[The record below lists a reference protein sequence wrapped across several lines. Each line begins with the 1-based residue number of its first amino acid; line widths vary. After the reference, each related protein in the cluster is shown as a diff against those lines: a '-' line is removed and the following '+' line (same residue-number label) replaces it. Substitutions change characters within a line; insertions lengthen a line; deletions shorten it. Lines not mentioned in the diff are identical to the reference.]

1 MRNVVGLTLRQVV
14 YQNRAF
20 WRNPPAAF
28 FTFAFPLIFLVIF
41 TTIFGR
47 EAARFFTGGILTL
60 SIVSATFT
68 NLAMSVTF
76 AREEGILKRIRGTP
90 LPPLAYLAGRMLHA
104 VAIALLLTVIVI
116 GYGALAADVE
126 VPWAGLPVL
135 LVALVVGSAALCAL
149 GLAVSTVIPNAD
161 AAPAVVN
168 AAVLPLYFIS
178 NVFTSAENLP
188 DWLDAISKVFPI
200 RHLADAV
207 ASVYSAAPAAPPF
220 PAGELA
226 IVAAWGV
233 GAALFA
239 LRFFRWE
246 PRR

>member
-1 MRNVVGLTLRQVV
+1 MRGLALAVRQVR
-14 YQNRAF
+14 YENRAF
-20 WRNPPAAF
+20 WRNPAAAF

-47 EAARFFTGGILTL
+47 EAARFFTGGIMTL
-60 SIVSATFT
+60 SIVSATFA
-68 NLAMSVTF
+68 NIAMSVTL
-76 AREEGILKRIRGTP
+76 AREEGILKRVRGTP
-90 LPPLAYLAGRMLHA
+90 LPPFAYLLGRMLHA
-104 VAIALLLTVIVI
+104 VAIGLILAVIVMA
-116 GYGALAADVE
+116 YGALAQGVE

-135 LVALVVGSAALCAL
+135 VLTLIVGSAALCAL
-149 GLAVSTVIPNAD
+149 GLAVSVLIPNSD

-178 NVFTSAENLP
+178 NVFTPAEQLP
-188 DWLDAISKVFPI
+188 AWLDAVGKLFPI
-200 RHLADAV
+200 RHVADAV
-207 ASVYSAAPAAPPF
+207 ASVYTAAPAAPEMPW
-220 PAGELA
+220 GSLA
-226 IVAAWGV
+226 VVAAWGV

>member
-1 MRNVVGLTLRQVV
+1 VNGARLALRQVI
-14 YQNRAF
+14 YENRAF
-20 WRNPPAAF
+20 WRNPAAAF

-47 EAARFFTGGILTL
+47 EAARFFTAGIITL

-68 NLAMSVTF
+68 NIAMSVTL

-90 LPPLAYLAGRMLHA
+90 LPPLAYLVGRMLHA
-104 VAIALLLTVIVI
+104 VAIGLILAVIVMA
-116 GYGALAADVE
+116 YGALAQGVD
-126 VPWAGLPVL
+126 VPWEGLPVL
-135 LVALVVGSAALCAL
+135 VLSLIVGSAALCAL
-149 GLAVSTVIPNAD
+149 GLAVSSLVPNAD

-178 NVFTSAENLP
+178 NVFTPADQLP
-188 DWLDAISKVFPI
+188 DWLDAVSKVFPI

-207 ASVYSAAPAAPPF
+207 ASVYSAAPSAPPV
-220 PAGELA
+220 PWVELA
-226 IVAAWGV
+226 VVAAWGI

>member
-1 MRNVVGLTLRQVV
+1 MRGAALALRQVG
-14 YQNRAF
+14 YENRAF
-20 WRNPPAAF
+20 WRNPAAAF

-47 EAARFFTGGILTL
+47 DAARFFTAGIITL
-60 SIVSATFT
+60 SVVSATFT
-68 NLAMSVTF
+68 NIAMSVTL

-90 LPPLAYLAGRMLHA
+90 LPPLAYLVGRMLHA
-104 VAIALLLTVIVI
+104 VMIGLILAVIVMA
-116 GYGALAADVE
+116 YGALTQGVE

-135 LVALVVGSAALCAL
+135 LLALIVGSAALCAL
-149 GLAVSTVIPNAD
+149 GLAVSSLIPNSD

-178 NVFTSAENLP
+178 NVFTPAEQLP
-188 DWLDAISKVFPI
+188 DWLDAVSKLFPI

-207 ASVYSAAPAAPPF
+207 ASVFRATPAAPDMPW
-220 PAGELA
+220 GSLA
-226 IVAAWGV
+226 VVAVWGV

>member
-1 MRNVVGLTLRQVV
+1 MTGAGLALRQVA
-14 YQNRAF
+14 YENRAF
-20 WRNPPAAF
+20 WRNPAAAF

-41 TTIFGR
+41 TTIFGQD
-47 EAARFFTGGILTL
+47 AARFFTAGIITL
-60 SIVSATFT
+60 SVVSATFT
-68 NLAMSVTF
+68 NIAMSVTL

-90 LPPLAYLAGRMLHA
+90 LPPFAYLVGRMVHA
-104 VAIALLLTVIVI
+104 AAIGLILAVIVMA
-116 GYGALAADVE
+116 YGALTQGVE

-135 LVALVVGSAALCAL
+135 VLSLIVGSAALCAL
-149 GLAVSTVIPNAD
+149 GLAVSSIIPNSD

-178 NVFTSAENLP
+178 NVFTPADQLP
-188 DWLDAISKVFPI
+188 DWLDAVSKLFPI

-207 ASVYSAAPAAPPF
+207 ASVYTAAPDAPPI
-220 PAGELA
+220 PWVELA

>member
-1 MRNVVGLTLRQVV
+1 MSDLALTLRQVV
-14 YQNRAF
+14 YENRAF
-20 WRNPPAAF
+20 WRNPAAAF

-47 EAARFFTGGILTL
+47 EAARFFTGGIMTL

-68 NLAMSVTF
+68 NIAMSVTL
-76 AREEGILKRIRGTP
+76 AREDGILKRVRGTP
-90 LPPLAYLAGRMLHA
+90 LPPIAYLAGRMLHA
-104 VAIALLLTVIVI
+104 VAIGLILAVIVMA
-116 GYGALAADVE
+116 YGTLQGVD

-135 LVALVVGSAALCAL
+135 VASLIVGSAAMCAL
-149 GLAVSTVIPNAD
+149 GLALSSLIPNAD

-178 NVFTSAENLP
+178 NVFTPADQLP
-188 DWLDAISKVFPI
+188 EWLDAVSKLFPI

-207 ASVYSAAPAAPPF
+207 ASVYSSAPAAPEMPWVS
-220 PAGELA
+220 LA
-226 IVAAWGV
+226 IVAAWGI
-233 GAALFA
+233 GAAVFA
-239 LRFFRWE
+239 LRYFRWE

>member
-1 MRNVVGLTLRQVV
+1 VNGARLALRQVI
-14 YQNRAF
+14 YENRAF
-20 WRNPPAAF
+20 WRNPAAAF

-47 EAARFFTGGILTL
+47 EAARFFTAGIITL

-68 NLAMSVTF
+68 NIAMSVTL

-104 VAIALLLTVIVI
+104 VAIGLILAVIVMA
-116 GYGALAADVE
+116 YGALAQGVD
-126 VPWAGLPVL
+126 VPWEGLPVL
-135 LVALVVGSAALCAL
+135 VLSLIVGSAALCAL
-149 GLAVSTVIPNAD
+149 GLAVSSLVPNAD

-178 NVFTSAENLP
+178 NVFTPADQLP
-188 DWLDAISKVFPI
+188 DWLDAVSKVFPI

-207 ASVYSAAPAAPPF
+207 ASVYSAAPSAPPV
-220 PAGELA
+220 PWVELA
-226 IVAAWGV
+226 VVAAWGI
-233 GAALFA
+233 GSALFA

>member
-1 MRNVVGLTLRQVV
+1 MNTARLALRQVA
-14 YQNRAF
+14 YENRAF
-20 WRNPPAAF
+20 WRNPAAAF

-47 EAARFFTGGILTL
+47 EAARFFTGGIMTL
-60 SIVSATFT
+60 SIVGATFT
-68 NLAMSVTF
+68 NISMSVTI

-90 LPPLAYLAGRMLHA
+90 LPPIAYLLGRMLHA
-104 VAIALLLTVIVI
+104 VVIGLILAVIVMA
-116 GYGALAADVE
+116 YGTLQAVD
-126 VPWAGLPVL
+126 VPWEGLPVL
-135 LVALVVGSAALCAL
+135 LLSLIIGSAALCAL
-149 GLAVSTVIPNAD
+149 GLAVSALIPNAD

-178 NVFTSAENLP
+178 NVFTPADQLP
-188 DWLDAISKVFPI
+188 DWLDAVGKLFPI
-200 RHLADAV
+200 RHLADAI
-207 ASVYSAAPAAPPF
+207 ASVYAAAPAAPDMPW
-220 PAGELA
+220 GSLA
-226 IVAAWGV
+226 VLAAWGV

>member
-1 MRNVVGLTLRQVV
+1 MSTLALTLRQVAYV
-14 YQNRAF
+14 NRAF
-20 WRNPPAAF
+20 WRNPAAAF

-47 EAARFFTGGILTL
+47 EAARFFTAGILTL
-60 SIVSATFT
+60 SIVTATFT

-76 AREEGILKRIRGTP
+76 AREEGILKRVRGTP
-90 LPPLAYLAGRMLHA
+90 LPPMAYLAGRMLHA
-104 VAIALLLTVIVI
+104 VAIALVLTVIVMA
-116 GYGALAADVE
+116 YGQLAVGVD
-126 VPWAGLPVL
+126 VPWAGIPVL
-135 LVALVVGSAALCAL
+135 LAALIVGAAALCAL
-149 GLAVSTVIPNAD
+149 GLAMTTLIPNAD

-178 NVFTSAENLP
+178 NIFTSADNLP
-188 DWLDAISKVFPI
+188 AWLDTISKLFPI

-207 ASVYSAAPAAPPF
+207 ASVYSAAPDAPAF
-220 PAGELA
+220 PGWELA
-226 IVAAWGV
+226 IVAAWGI

-239 LRFFRWE
+239 SRFFRWE

>member
-1 MRNVVGLTLRQVV
+1 MSALRLALRQVR
-14 YQNRAF
+14 YENLAF
-20 WRNPPAAF
+20 WRNPAAAF

-47 EAARFFTGGILTL
+47 EAARFFTAGIITL

-68 NLAMSVTF
+68 NIAMSVTM

-90 LPPLAYLAGRMLHA
+90 LPPLAYLLGRMLHA
-104 VAIALLLTVIVI
+104 VAIGLILAVIVI
-116 GYGALAADVE
+116 AYGALAQGVE

-135 LVALVVGSAALCAL
+135 LVTLIVGSAALCAL
-149 GLAVSTVIPNAD
+149 GLAVSALVPNAD

-178 NVFTSAENLP
+178 NVFTPADQLP
-188 DWLDAISKVFPI
+188 DWLDAVSKLFPI

-207 ASVYSAAPAAPPF
+207 ASVYSAAPAAPAIPWV
-220 PAGELA
+220 ELA
-226 IVAAWGV
+226 VVAAWGL

>member
-1 MRNVVGLTLRQVV
+1 MSDIGLTFRQVV
-14 YQNRAF
+14 YENRAF
-20 WRNPPAAF
+20 WRNPAAAF

-47 EAARFFTGGILTL
+47 EAARFFTAGIMTL

-68 NLAMSVTF
+68 NIAMSVTL
-76 AREEGILKRIRGTP
+76 AREDGILKRVRGTP

-104 VAIALLLTVIVI
+104 VAIGLVLAVIVMA
-116 GYGALAADVE
+116 YGALAQGVE

-135 LVALVVGSAALCAL
+135 LATLVIGSAAMCAL
-149 GLAVSTVIPNAD
+149 GLALSSLIPNAD

-178 NVFTSAENLP
+178 NVFTPADQLP
-188 DWLDAISKVFPI
+188 EWLDAVSKLFPI
-200 RHLADAV
+200 RHLADAI
-207 ASVYSAAPAAPPF
+207 ASVYSAAPAAPEMPW
-220 PAGELA
+220 GSLA
-226 IVAAWGV
+226 IVAAWGI
-233 GAALFA
+233 GAAVFA
-239 LRFFRWE
+239 LRYFRWE

>member
-1 MRNVVGLTLRQVV
+1 MNGARLALRQVI
-14 YQNRAF
+14 YENRAF
-20 WRNPPAAF
+20 WRNPAAAF

-47 EAARFFTGGILTL
+47 EAARFFTAGIITL

-68 NLAMSVTF
+68 NIAMSVTL

-90 LPPLAYLAGRMLHA
+90 LPPLAYLVGRMLHA
-104 VAIALLLTVIVI
+104 VAIGLTLAVIVMA
-116 GYGALAADVE
+116 YGALAQGVD
-126 VPWAGLPVL
+126 VPWEGLPVL
-135 LVALVVGSAALCAL
+135 VLSLIVGSAALCAL
-149 GLAVSTVIPNAD
+149 GLAVSSLVPNAD

-178 NVFTSAENLP
+178 NVFTPADQLP
-188 DWLDAISKVFPI
+188 DWLDAVSKVFPI

-207 ASVYSAAPAAPPF
+207 ASVYSAAPSAPPV
-220 PAGELA
+220 PWVELGV
-226 IVAAWGV
+226 VAAWGI

>member
-1 MRNVVGLTLRQVV
+1 MRGAALALRQVG
-14 YQNRAF
+14 YENRAF
-20 WRNPPAAF
+20 WRNPAAAF

-47 EAARFFTGGILTL
+47 DAARFFTAGIITL
-60 SIVSATFT
+60 SVVSATFT
-68 NLAMSVTF
+68 NIAMSVTL

-90 LPPLAYLAGRMLHA
+90 LPPLAYLVGRMLHA
-104 VAIALLLTVIVI
+104 VVIGLILAVIVMA
-116 GYGALAADVE
+116 YGALTQGVE

-135 LVALVVGSAALCAL
+135 LLTLIVGSAAMCAL
-149 GLAVSTVIPNAD
+149 GLAVSALIPNSD

-178 NVFTSAENLP
+178 NVFTPADQLP
-188 DWLDAISKVFPI
+188 DWLDAVSKVFPI

-207 ASVYSAAPAAPPF
+207 ASVYTAAPAAPDMPW
-220 PAGELA
+220 GSLA
-226 IVAAWGV
+226 VVAVWGV

>member
-1 MRNVVGLTLRQVV
+1 VNGARLALRQVI
-14 YQNRAF
+14 YENRAF
-20 WRNPPAAF
+20 WRNPAAAF

-47 EAARFFTGGILTL
+47 EAARFFTAGIITL

-68 NLAMSVTF
+68 NIAMSVTL

-90 LPPLAYLAGRMLHA
+90 LPPLAYLVGRMLHA
-104 VAIALLLTVIVI
+104 VAIGLILAVIVMA
-116 GYGALAADVE
+116 YGALAQGVD
-126 VPWAGLPVL
+126 VPWEGLPVL
-135 LVALVVGSAALCAL
+135 VLSLIVGSAALCAL
-149 GLAVSTVIPNAD
+149 GLAVSSLVPNAD

-178 NVFTSAENLP
+178 NVFTPADQLP
-188 DWLDAISKVFPI
+188 DWLDAVSKVFPI

-207 ASVYSAAPAAPPF
+207 ASVYSAAPSAPPV
-220 PAGELA
+220 PWVELGV
-226 IVAAWGV
+226 VAAWGI

>member
-1 MRNVVGLTLRQVV
+1 MRDIGLTLRQAV
-14 YQNRAF
+14 YVNRAF
-20 WRNPPAAF
+20 WRNPAAAF

-76 AREEGILKRIRGTP
+76 AREEGILKRVRGTP
-90 LPPLAYLAGRMLHA
+90 LPPLAYLAARMVHA
-104 VAIALLLTVIVI
+104 VAIGLILAVIVMA
-116 GYGALAADVE
+116 YGAVAAGVE
-126 VPWAGLPVL
+126 VPWEGLPVL
-135 LVALVVGSAALCAL
+135 LAALIVGSAALCAL
-149 GLAVSTVIPNAD
+149 GIAMTTLIPNAD

-178 NVFTSAENLP
+178 NVFTPAGQLP
-188 DWLDAISKVFPI
+188 DWLDAVSRIFPI

-207 ASVYSAAPAAPPF
+207 ASVYSAAPSAPPF
-220 PAGELA
+220 PALELA

-233 GAALFA
+233 AGALFA

>member
-1 MRNVVGLTLRQVV
+1 MKAIGLALRQVV
-14 YQNRAF
+14 YENRAF
-20 WRNPPAAF
+20 WRNPAAAF

-47 EAARFFTGGILTL
+47 EAARFFIGGILTL

-68 NLAMSVTF
+68 NIAMSVTF
-76 AREEGILKRIRGTP
+76 AREEGILKRVRGTP
-90 LPPLAYLAGRMLHA
+90 LPPMSYLAGRMLHA

-116 GYGALAADVE
+116 GYGALVVDVD

-135 LVALVVGSAALCAL
+135 LASLVVGSAALCAL
-149 GLAVSTVIPNAD
+149 GLALSALIPNAD

-188 DWLDAISKVFPI
+188 DWLDAISKIFPI

-207 ASVYSAAPAAPPF
+207 ASVYSSAPSAPAF
-220 PAGELA
+220 PTMELA
-226 IVAAWGV
+226 IVGAWGI
-233 GAALFA
+233 GSALFA
-239 LRFFRWE
+239 SRFFRWE
-246 PRR
+246 PPR

>member
-1 MRNVVGLTLRQVV
+1 MSDVALTLRQVAYV
-14 YQNRAF
+14 NRAF
-20 WRNPPAAF
+20 WRNPAAAF

-76 AREEGILKRIRGTP
+76 AREEGILKRVRGTP
-90 LPPLAYLAGRMLHA
+90 LPPLAYLAARMLHA
-104 VAIALLLTVIVI
+104 VAIGLVLAVIVI
-116 GYGALAADVE
+116 AYGALAAGVD
-126 VPWAGLPVL
+126 VPWAGLPTL
-135 LVALVVGSAALCAL
+135 LAALVIGSAALCAL
-149 GLAVSTVIPNAD
+149 GLAVSTLIPNAD

-178 NVFTSAENLP
+178 NVFTPADQLP
-188 DWLDAISKVFPI
+188 DWLDAISMLFPI

-207 ASVYSAAPAAPPF
+207 ASVYSAAPSAPAF
-220 PAGELA
+220 PGVELA
-226 IVAAWGV
+226 IVAAWGI

>member
-1 MRNVVGLTLRQVV
+1 MTTARLVLRQVV
-14 YQNRAF
+14 YENRAF
-20 WRNPPAAF
+20 WRNPAAAF

-47 EAARFFTGGILTL
+47 DAARFFTGGIMTL

-68 NLAMSVTF
+68 NIAMSVTL
-76 AREEGILKRIRGTP
+76 AREEGVLKRIRGTP
-90 LPPLAYLAGRMLHA
+90 LPPIAYLLGRMLHA
-104 VAIALLLTVIVI
+104 VAIGLILAVIVMA
-116 GYGALAADVE
+116 YGTIQGVD
-126 VPWAGLPVL
+126 VPWEGLPVL
-135 LVALVVGSAALCAL
+135 LASLIIGSAALCAL
-149 GLAVSTVIPNAD
+149 GLAVSALIPNAD

-178 NVFTSAENLP
+178 NVFTPADQLP
-188 DWLDAISKVFPI
+188 DWLDAVSKLFPI

-207 ASVYSAAPAAPPF
+207 ASVYSAAPAAPDMPL
-220 PAGELA
+220 GSLA
-226 IVAAWGV
+226 VVALWGV

>member
-1 MRNVVGLTLRQVV
+1 MNGARLALRQVI
-14 YQNRAF
+14 YENRAF
-20 WRNPPAAF
+20 WRNPAAAF

-47 EAARFFTGGILTL
+47 EAARFFTAGIITL

-68 NLAMSVTF
+68 NIAMSVTL

-90 LPPLAYLAGRMLHA
+90 LPPLAYLVGRMLHA
-104 VAIALLLTVIVI
+104 VAIGLILAVIVMA
-116 GYGALAADVE
+116 YGALAQGVD
-126 VPWAGLPVL
+126 VPWEGLPVL
-135 LVALVVGSAALCAL
+135 VLSLIVGSAALCAL
-149 GLAVSTVIPNAD
+149 GLAVSSLVPNAD

-178 NVFTSAENLP
+178 NVFTPADQLP
-188 DWLDAISKVFPI
+188 DWLDAVSKVFPI

-207 ASVYSAAPAAPPF
+207 ASVYSAAPSAPPV
-220 PAGELA
+220 PWVELGV
-226 IVAAWGV
+226 VAAWGI

>member
-1 MRNVVGLTLRQVV
+1 MNAATLALRQVV
-14 YQNRAF
+14 YENRAF
-20 WRNPPAAF
+20 WRNPAAAF

-47 EAARFFTGGILTL
+47 EAVRFFTGGIMTL

-68 NLAMSVTF
+68 NIAMSVTM
-76 AREEGILKRIRGTP
+76 AREEGILKRVRGTP

-104 VAIALLLTVIVI
+104 VGIGLILAVIVMA
-116 GYGALAADVE
+116 YGSFQGVD

-135 LVALVVGSAALCAL
+135 LVTLTVGSAALCAL
-149 GLAVSTVIPNAD
+149 GLAMTSLIPNSD

-178 NVFTSAENLP
+178 NVFTPADQLP
-188 DWLDAISKVFPI
+188 DWLDAVSKIFPI

-207 ASVYSAAPAAPPF
+207 AAVYAAAPDAPDMPW
-220 PAGELA
+220 GSLA
-226 IVAAWGV
+226 VVAAWGV

>member
-1 MRNVVGLTLRQVV
+1 MRGAALAMRQVA
-14 YQNRAF
+14 YENRAF
-20 WRNPPAAF
+20 WRNPAAAF

-41 TTIFGR
+41 TTIFGQD
-47 EAARFFTGGILTL
+47 AARFFTAGIITL
-60 SIVSATFT
+60 SVVSATFT
-68 NLAMSVTF
+68 NIAMSVTL

-90 LPPLAYLAGRMLHA
+90 LPPFAYLVGRMVHA
-104 VAIALLLTVIVI
+104 AAIGLILAVIVMA
-116 GYGALAADVE
+116 YGALTQGVE

-135 LVALVVGSAALCAL
+135 VLSLIVGSAALCAL
-149 GLAVSTVIPNAD
+149 GLAVSSIIPNSD

-178 NVFTSAENLP
+178 NVFTPADQLP
-188 DWLDAISKVFPI
+188 DWLDAVSKLFPI

-207 ASVYSAAPAAPPF
+207 ASVYTAAPDAPPI
-220 PAGELA
+220 PWVELA
-226 IVAAWGV
+226 VVAAWGV

>member
-1 MRNVVGLTLRQVV
+1 MRDVALTLRQAV
-14 YQNRAF
+14 YVNRAF
-20 WRNPPAAF
+20 WRNPAAAF

-47 EAARFFTGGILTL
+47 EAARFFTAGILTL

-68 NLAMSVTF
+68 NIAMSVTL
-76 AREEGILKRIRGTP
+76 AREEGILKRVRGTP
-90 LPPLAYLAGRMLHA
+90 LPPFAYLAARMLHA
-104 VAIALLLTVIVI
+104 VAIGLVLAVIVMA
-116 GYGALAADVE
+116 YGALAARVE
-126 VPWAGLPVL
+126 VPWAGLPTL
-135 LVALVVGSAALCAL
+135 AAALIVGSAALCAL
-149 GLAVSTVIPNAD
+149 GLAVSSVIPNAD

-178 NVFTSAENLP
+178 NVFTPADQLP
-188 DWLDAISKVFPI
+188 GWLDALSRAFPV

-207 ASVYSAAPAAPPF
+207 ASVYAAAPGAPEL
-220 PAGELA
+220 PALELA
-226 IVAAWGV
+226 VVAAWGI

-239 LRFFRWE
+239 ARFFRWE

>member
-1 MRNVVGLTLRQVV
+1 VNGARLALRQVI
-14 YQNRAF
+14 YENRAF
-20 WRNPPAAF
+20 WRNPAAAF

-47 EAARFFTGGILTL
+47 EAARFFTAGIITL

-68 NLAMSVTF
+68 NIAMSVTL

-90 LPPLAYLAGRMLHA
+90 LPPLAYLVGRMLHA
-104 VAIALLLTVIVI
+104 VAIGLILAVIVMA
-116 GYGALAADVE
+116 YGALAQGVD
-126 VPWAGLPVL
+126 VPWQGLPVL
-135 LVALVVGSAALCAL
+135 VLSLIVGSAALCAL
-149 GLAVSTVIPNAD
+149 GLAVSSLVPNAD

-178 NVFTSAENLP
+178 NVFTPADQLP
-188 DWLDAISKVFPI
+188 DWLDAVSKVFPI

-207 ASVYSAAPAAPPF
+207 ASVYSAAPSAPPV
-220 PAGELA
+220 PWVELA
-226 IVAAWGV
+226 VVAAWGI
-233 GAALFA
+233 GSALFA

>member
-1 MRNVVGLTLRQVV
+1 MRGVALALRQVA
-14 YQNRAF
+14 YENRAF
-20 WRNPPAAF
+20 WRNPAAAF

-47 EAARFFTGGILTL
+47 EAARFFTGGIITL

-68 NLAMSVTF
+68 NIAMSVTL
-76 AREEGILKRIRGTP
+76 AREEGILKRVRGTP
-90 LPPLAYLAGRMLHA
+90 LPPFAYLLGRMLHA
-104 VAIALLLTVIVI
+104 VAIGLILAVIVV
-116 GYGALAADVE
+116 GYGALFQEVE

-135 LVALVVGSAALCAL
+135 VLTLIAGSAALCAL
-149 GLAVSTVIPNAD
+149 GLAASALIPNSD

-178 NVFTSAENLP
+178 NVFTPADQLP
-188 DWLDAISKVFPI
+188 AWLDAVSRIFPI

-207 ASVYSAAPAAPPF
+207 ASVYTAAPAAPPI
-220 PAGELA
+220 PWLDLA
-226 IVAAWGV
+226 VVAAWGV
-233 GAALFA
+233 GAAVFA

>member
-1 MRNVVGLTLRQVV
+1 MRGAALAMRQVA
-14 YQNRAF
+14 YENRAF
-20 WRNPPAAF
+20 WRNPAAAF

-41 TTIFGR
+41 TTIFGQD
-47 EAARFFTGGILTL
+47 AARFFTAGIITL
-60 SIVSATFT
+60 SVVSATFT
-68 NLAMSVTF
+68 NIAMSVTL

-90 LPPLAYLAGRMLHA
+90 LPPFAYLVGRMVHA
-104 VAIALLLTVIVI
+104 AAIGLILAVIVMA
-116 GYGALAADVE
+116 YGALTQGVE

-135 LVALVVGSAALCAL
+135 VLSLIVGSAALCAL
-149 GLAVSTVIPNAD
+149 GLAVSSIIPNSD

-178 NVFTSAENLP
+178 NVFTPADQLP
-188 DWLDAISKVFPI
+188 DWLDAVSKLFPI
-200 RHLADAV
+200 RHLADAI
-207 ASVYSAAPAAPPF
+207 ASVYGAAPAAPDMPWVS
-220 PAGELA
+220 LA
-226 IVAAWGV
+226 VVAAWGV

>member
-1 MRNVVGLTLRQVV
+1 MTGAGLALRQVA
-14 YQNRAF
+14 YENRAF
-20 WRNPPAAF
+20 WRNPAAAF

-47 EAARFFTGGILTL
+47 DAARFFTAGIITL
-60 SIVSATFT
+60 SVVSATFT
-68 NLAMSVTF
+68 NIAMSVTL

-90 LPPLAYLAGRMLHA
+90 LPPLAYLVGRMVHA
-104 VAIALLLTVIVI
+104 VIIGLILAVIVMA
-116 GYGALAADVE
+116 YGALTQGVE

-135 LVALVVGSAALCAL
+135 LLALIVGSAALCAL
-149 GLAVSTVIPNAD
+149 GLAVSSLIPNSD

-178 NVFTSAENLP
+178 NVFTPADQLP
-188 DWLDAISKVFPI
+188 EWLDAVSKLFPI

-207 ASVYSAAPAAPPF
+207 ASVYTAAPAAPPI
-220 PAGELA
+220 PWVELA
-226 IVAAWGV
+226 VVAAWGV

>member
-1 MRNVVGLTLRQVV
+1 VNAARLALRQVV
-14 YQNRAF
+14 YENRAF
-20 WRNPPAAF
+20 WRNPAAAF

-47 EAARFFTGGILTL
+47 DAARFFTGGIMTL

-68 NLAMSVTF
+68 NIAMSVTL

-90 LPPLAYLAGRMLHA
+90 LPPLAYLAGRMLHS
-104 VAIALLLTVIVI
+104 VAIGLILAVIVMA
-116 GYGALAADVE
+116 YGALAQGVE

-135 LVALVVGSAALCAL
+135 LATLIIGSAALCAL
-149 GLAVSTVIPNAD
+149 GLAVSSLIPNAD

-178 NVFTSAENLP
+178 NVFTPADQLP
-188 DWLDAISKVFPI
+188 DWLDAVSKLFPI

-207 ASVYSAAPAAPPF
+207 ASVYAAAPAAPEMPW
-220 PAGELA
+220 GSLA
-226 IVAAWGV
+226 VVAAWGV
-233 GAALFA
+233 GSALFA